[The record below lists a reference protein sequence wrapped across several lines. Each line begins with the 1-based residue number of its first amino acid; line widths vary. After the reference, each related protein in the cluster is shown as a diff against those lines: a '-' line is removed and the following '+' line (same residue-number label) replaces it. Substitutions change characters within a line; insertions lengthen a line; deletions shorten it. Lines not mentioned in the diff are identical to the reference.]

1 MDAERW
7 QRLSPLLD
15 ALLEL
20 DPQTRERSL
29 ASMREEDPQLAEDLA
44 GLLALEEEGDDFLS
58 QPLIAPL
65 PGARPD
71 AVIGPYRLERL
82 LGEGGMGQ
90 VWLASRADG
99 LYQRRV
105 ALKLLRPGLAD
116 PNLRLRFTR
125 ERQILAR
132 LGHPHIARLLDAGI
146 SADNQPYLAL
156 DYVEGEPITDWCRAR
171 ALDVVSCVR
180 LFLQVCEAVS
190 HAHANL
196 IVHRDLKPSN
206 ILVTPLEE
214 VRLLDFGIAKLLDTA
229 EQAPDNTRTGLR
241 AFTLHYAAPEQ
252 IRGEPVTTMTD
263 VYSLGVVLY
272 ELLSGSKPYRLKRQ
286 TDAEWEEAILGVDPL
301 RPSSTLMRRS
311 DDDKTAEPA
320 TLRRRARQLTGDLD
334 NIVLKALAKR
344 AEQRYPSVEALALDL
359 QRYLDGKPV
368 HARPQSLAYRLRKY
382 AGRHRWA
389 LGSAALVAAT
399 LAAAL
404 GIVVWQSRQFVQ
416 EGARAQ
422 ALKDFVVGL
431 FENAGSTPEGVPLDV
446 RQLLDAGVARGD
458 RELARQPEA
467 RAELFGVIARLR
479 LGLGDYDDAYRLL
492 GRQQA
497 IIDALGD
504 VPASLRLESTTDM
517 GHTRRM
523 LGRYDECIAGMRP
536 WQTLARR
543 EEHQLPAQAS
553 EFYSQLGR
561 CQRYAGRY
569 DAARVMF
576 ERSLELRRDPLK
588 TDAGIVENLADLA
601 SLRAATGENARAQR
615 ELLEALALLR
625 AKVGE
630 RQPLAID
637 ILRSLCSLR
646 RAQGDIRGAERDCRS
661 ALSLAMDL
669 HGARHRATV
678 DARRQL
684 AALHVDQGRYA
695 QAASEFAS
703 AQAWLLARLGI
714 EHEEVARNY
723 NSLAIVDWERGDA
736 TSALRNLDRAIAI
749 SRKPGN
755 EAMLAGHLFNR
766 AMVLHELGR
775 DAEARLQLHES
786 LRLRRAL
793 PGRHDGEVG
802 DTLRLLGE
810 VAAALGDSAAAH
822 AQLRQAV
829 ALTQG
834 GYGASHPH
842 ALRSELSLARFE
854 AAAGDASALQSLRR
868 LGALPATDI
877 ERRRIA
883 WLARAYLAAR
893 GCDGPQR
900 QQALDRFAALDAAL
914 RQAQPE
920 GGSVVREIDA
930 IRAGCASPAA
940 PVVSRAAARA
950 AGSPAVDRSGPR
962 RARSS

>member
-20 DPQTRERSL
+20 DAETRARSL
-29 ASMREEDPQLAEDLA
+29 ASLRDEDPQLADDLA

-58 QPLIAPL
+58 EPLIAPL

-71 AVIGPYRLERL
+71 AIIGPYKLDRL

-156 DYVEGEPITDWCRAR
+156 DYVDGEPITEWCRTR
-171 ALDVVSCVR
+171 ALDVAACVR
-180 LFLQVCEAVS
+180 LFMQVCEAVS

-206 ILVTPLEE
+206 ILVTPLDE

-229 EQAPDNTRTGLR
+229 EQAPDNTGTGLR

-272 ELLSGSKPYRLKRQ
+272 EVLSGAKPYRLKRQ
-286 TDAEWEEAILGVDPL
+286 TDAEWEEAILGADPL
-301 RPSSTLMRRS
+301 KPSSTLLRGS
-311 DDDKTAEPA
+311 DDDRPGDPA
-320 TLRRRARQLTGDLD
+320 ALRKRARQISGDLD

-368 HARPQSLAYRLRKY
+368 HARAQSLAYRLRKY
-382 AGRHRWA
+382 GSRHRWA
-389 LGSAALVAAT
+389 LVSAALVAAT

-404 GIVVWQSRQFVQ
+404 GIVLWQSRQFVQ

-431 FENAGSTPEGVPLDV
+431 FENAGSTPEGTPLDV
-446 RQLLDAGVARGD
+446 RQLLDAGVRRGD

-479 LGLGDYDDAYRLL
+479 LGLGDYEDALALL
-492 GRQQA
+492 RRQAA
-497 IIDALGD
+497 IIDTLGD
-504 VPASLRLESTTDM
+504 VPASLRLESATDL
-517 GHTRRM
+517 GHTQRM
-523 LGRYDECIAGMRP
+523 LGSYEECAAAMRP
-536 WQTLARR
+536 WQALARR

-561 CQRYAGRY
+561 CQRHAGEY
-569 DAARVMF
+569 DASRVMF
-576 ERSLELRRDPLK
+576 ERSLALRRDPLK
-588 TDAGIVENLADLA
+588 TYPGIVENLADLA
-601 SLRAATGENARAQR
+601 ALHASTGESARAQQ
-615 ELLEALALLR
+615 EFQSALALLR
-625 AKVGE
+625 SKVGE
-630 RQPLAID
+630 RHPLAID
-637 ILRSLCSLR
+637 ILRSLCSLQ
-646 RAQGDIRGAERDCRS
+646 RAQGDTRGAERNCRD
-661 ALSLAMDL
+661 ALSLAL
-669 HGARHRATV
+669 ELQGPQHRATV

-684 AALHVDQGRYA
+684 AALHVDEGRL
-695 QAASEFAS
+695 SEAEAEFGDS
-703 AQAWLLARLGI
+703 QAWLLARLGM
-714 EHEEVARNY
+714 EHDDVARNY
-723 NSLAIVDWERGDA
+723 NSLAIVAWERNDIA
-736 TSALRNLDRAIAI
+736 AALRNLDHAIAI

-755 EAMLAGHLFNR
+755 EQMLAGHLFNR
-766 AMVLHELGR
+766 ALILHGVDR
-775 DAEARLQLHES
+775 DAEARLQLQES
-786 LRLRRAL
+786 LRLRRTL
-793 PGRHDGEVG
+793 PGQHQGLVG

-810 VAAALGDSAAAH
+810 VNATLGDAATARR
-822 AQLRQAV
+822 QLQQAF
-829 ALTQG
+829 ALTRG
-834 GYGASHPH
+834 DYGASHPH
-842 ALRSELSLARFE
+842 TLRSELSLARFD
-854 AAAGDASALQSLRR
+854 ARNGDAGALQRLER
-868 LGALPATDI
+868 LGSLAENEI
-877 ERRRIA
+877 EVRKVA
-883 WLARAYLAAR
+883 WLARAYFSER
-893 GCDGPQR
+893 TCHGPQR
-900 QQALDRFAALDAAL
+900 KRALDMLAALDLAL
-914 RQAQPE
+914 RQALPE
-920 GGSVVREIDA
+920 GGAVVREVDA
-930 IRAGCASPAA
+930 IRDGCVQPPSP
-940 PVVSRAAARA
+940 
-950 AGSPAVDRSGPR
+950 
-962 RARSS
+962 

>member
-20 DPQTRERSL
+20 DPETRERSL
-29 ASMREEDPQLAEDLA
+29 ASLRAEDPQLADDLA
-44 GLLALEEEGDDFLS
+44 GLLALEAEGDDFLS
-58 QPLIAPL
+58 EPLISPL

-71 AVIGPYRLERL
+71 ALIGPYKLERL

-156 DYVEGEPITDWCRAR
+156 DYVEGEPITDWCKAR
-171 ALDVVSCVR
+171 ALDVPACVR

-206 ILVTPLEE
+206 ILVTALDE

-272 ELLSGSKPYRLKRQ
+272 ELLSGAKPYRLKRQ

-301 RPSSTLMRRS
+301 KPSSTVLRGPDGAR
-311 DDDKTAEPA
+311 TGNPA
-320 TLRRRARQLTGDLD
+320 ALRRRAREVAGDLD

-359 QRYLDGKPV
+359 RRYLDGKPV

-389 LGSAALVAAT
+389 LGSASLVAIT

-404 GIVVWQSRQFVQ
+404 GIVVWQSRQFVE

-446 RQLLDAGVARGD
+446 RQLLDTGVERGD

-479 LGLGDYDDAYRLL
+479 VGLGDYEDAFKLL
-492 GRQQA
+492 DRQAA
-497 IIDALGD
+497 ILDALD
-504 VPASLRLESTTDM
+504 TVPPSLRLESATDL

-523 LGRYDECIAGMRP
+523 LGRYADCMAGMRP
-536 WQTLARR
+536 WQALARR

-561 CQRYAGRY
+561 CQRHAGNY
-569 DAARVMF
+569 DAARLMF
-576 ERSLELRRDPLK
+576 ERSLALRRDPLRNE
-588 TDAGIVENLADLA
+588 AGVVENLADLA
-601 SLRAATGENARAQR
+601 RLRAATGDSTRAQV
-615 ELLEALALLR
+615 ELRNALSQLR
-625 AKVGE
+625 ARVGD
-630 RQPLAID
+630 RHPLAIE
-637 ILRSLCSLR
+637 ILGSLCSLR
-646 RAQGDIRGAERDCRS
+646 RAQGDIRGAETECRKAL
-661 ALSLAMDL
+661 ALSLDL
-669 HGARHRATV
+669 QGPQHRATI

-684 AALHVDQGRYA
+684 AALHVDAGRYGE
-695 QAASEFAS
+695 AATEFAS
-703 AQAWLLARLGI
+703 SQAWLLARLGM
-714 EHEEVARNY
+714 EHEEVSRNY
-723 NSLAIVDWERGDA
+723 NSLAVVDWERGDTDA
-736 TSALRNLDRAIAI
+736 ALRNLDRAIAI
-749 SRKPGN
+749 SRKPGH
-755 EAMLAGHLFNR
+755 AQLLAGQLFNR
-766 AMVLHELGR
+766 AMILHGVGR
-775 DAEARLQLHES
+775 DTEARLQLHES
-786 LRLRRAL
+786 LRLRQAL
-793 PGRHDGEVG
+793 PGRHAGLVG

-810 VAAALGDSAAAH
+810 ANAGLGERATAER
-822 AQLRQAV
+822 QLRQAV
-829 ALTQG
+829 SLTRQD
-834 GYGASHPH
+834 YGPSHPH
-842 ALRSELSLARFE
+842 TLRSELSLARLRAHGGNP
-854 AAAGDASALQSLRR
+854 AATGELERLASLSAK
-868 LGALPATDI
+868 DI

-883 WLARAYLAAR
+883 WLARAYLAER
-893 GCDGPQR
+893 NCHGPQR
-900 QQALDRFAALDAAL
+900 SEVLQGLAALDL
-914 RQAQPE
+914 TLQQAQPE
-920 GGSVVREIDA
+920 GGVVVREIDA
-930 IRAGCASPAA
+930 IRAACQATVENPG
-940 PVVSRAAARA
+940 
-950 AGSPAVDRSGPR
+950 
-962 RARSS
+962 